1 MKTSVQAVLA
11 VLLVACFAPAGLAQ
25 AQPSPSG
32 HWEGAIQ
39 APDRTVEVQIDLARN
54 DKGEWIGSLSAPSIN
69 LSDLPLTSISVKGSA
84 VSFEIAGVPSK
95 PVFEG
100 KLSDDGKSI
109 SGNVAQGGGT
119 VPFQLKWTGEGK
131 VKVPPSSGPLSK
143 ELEGNWEG
151 TLEAG
156 GQSFR
161 LTVKFSKAADG
172 TAVGALD
179 SLDQNARDLPL
190 AGITQDGSAV
200 QFKLPVVGGSYA
212 GKLNKEGT
220 EMVGEWTQSGN
231 TLPLTWKRPAKPA
244 PETKK

>member
-1 MKTSVQAVLA
+1 MKLLVQAALA
-11 VLLVACFAPAGLAQ
+11 ALLVTGLAPAGLAQ

-32 HWEGAIQ
+32 HWEGTVQ
-39 APDRTVEVQIDLARN
+39 TPDRTIDVQIDLARN
-54 DKGEWIGSLSAPSIN
+54 DKGEWIGSLSAPSAN
-69 LSDLPLTSISVKGSA
+69 LADLPLAGITVNGSA
-84 VSFEIAGVPSK
+84 VSFELAGVPGK

-109 SGNVAQGGGT
+109 SGNLAQGGGT
-119 VPFQLKWTGEGK
+119 FPFQLKWTGEGK
-131 VKVPPSSGPLSK
+131 VKAPPQSGPLSK

-156 GQSFR
+156 AQSFR
-161 LTVKFSKAADG
+161 LAMKFSKAADG
-172 TAVGALD
+172 TAVGTLD

-200 QFKLPVVGGSYA
+200 QFKLPIVGGSYT

-220 EMVGEWTQSGN
+220 ELVGEWTQAGN
-231 TLPLTWKRPAKPA
+231 TLPLAWKRSAKPA